1 MQVTPNFTLNLAK
14 LDDQYDTKNI
24 PSLISVVSAD
34 SKTLGHR
41 MGAFQGA
48 LQVLQ
53 SIVLEMQGQGGIG
66 AIAGKQLSV
75 ILDQVHTQQTSFL
88 LQQPTYC
95 RGRNSTSPVLACSE
109 IHVLQK
115 LHLKNCFIRGGWQ
128 RNHPRPARSDRFL

>member
-1 MQVTPNFTLNLAK
+1 MQVTPNFTLHLAK

-53 SIVLEMQGQGGIG
+53 SIILEMQGQGGIG

-75 ILDQVHTQQTSFL
+75 ILDQVHIQNIK
-88 LQQPTYC
+88 QPI
-95 RGRNSTSPVLACSE
+95 L
-109 IHVLQK
+109 
-115 LHLKNCFIRGGWQ
+115 
-128 RNHPRPARSDRFL
+128 

>member
-1 MQVTPNFTLNLAK
+1 MNLAK

-48 LQVLQ
+48 LQVMQ
-53 SIVLEMQGQGGIG
+53 SIVLEMQEQAGIG

-75 ILDQVHTQQTSFL
+75 ILDQVRT
-88 LQQPTYC
+88 
-95 RGRNSTSPVLACSE
+95 
-109 IHVLQK
+109 
-115 LHLKNCFIRGGWQ
+115 
-128 RNHPRPARSDRFL
+128 

>member
-75 ILDQVHTQQTSFL
+75 ILDQVHTRNLSGWEPTRLPSSPEMRF
-88 LQQPTYC
+88 QP
-95 RGRNSTSPVLACSE
+95 RRACVE
-109 IHVLQK
+109 
-115 LHLKNCFIRGGWQ
+115 KNQIFNHGGGQ
-128 RNHPRPARSDRFL
+128 GDHSHPA

>member
-1 MQVTPNFTLNLAK
+1 MTPHINSSTPVSFECSHRNAILQVTPNFTLNLAK

-24 PSLISVVSAD
+24 PSLISVVSAE

-41 MGAFQGA
+41 VGAFQGA

-75 ILDQVHTQQTSFL
+75 ILDQVSTHNIYFENSCYFRGINSLTSL
-88 LQQPTYC
+88 LTH
-95 RGRNSTSPVLACSE
+95 N
-109 IHVLQK
+109 LQRK
-115 LHLKNCFIRGGWQ
+115 
-128 RNHPRPARSDRFL
+128 